1 MKKDNF
7 MKGAFILGAA
17 GILIKIM
24 GAFFR
29 IPLGRFLG
37 GEGIGYYQV
46 GYTVFNFLMAFTV
59 AGLPTAISKLV
70 SEKRAKGDYKGA
82 HKIFK
87 TSFYLLL
94 CLGIA
99 GSLIIALMTSYLVN
113 NIFKSPNA
121 YYAVLAMAPALFFL
135 CILASFRGYFQGT
148 KNMTPT
154 AISQVV
160 EQLVRVVVGI
170 LLALYLLNTMDI
182 TFAAAGA
189 SFGATMGGAAGLAAI
204 VYIYKRSKVNL
215 VPEGVVSI
223 QAEEQTSKQII
234 RNILKIS
241 IPISLGAAVMPLI
254 NMLDTLIVLRRLQD
268 IGFTA
273 SDATRLFG
281 QLSGMANTLIN
292 LPQVLTVAIAVSVV
306 PVVSEAAERRDLD
319 TINEN
324 AQSAV
329 KLALLVGLPAAV
341 GLATLATPIMTLL
354 FPDEPGNP
362 GQVLLFLSL
371 AVVFLTQIQTLTGV
385 LQGLGKPHIP
395 VVNLL
400 IGAGFKLV
408 ITYVLTGIPQ
418 FNVKGAAV
426 GTVFAYFIAYMLNML
441 SVKKET
447 GVTFGFADF
456 FLKPVLSAGTMG
468 IIVLITYR
476 QLVSYLGNSLTT
488 VLAIGIG
495 GLVYVIMLFKTS
507 AITSEDLEVMPKGE
521 KIINILVK
529 LKLLR
534 KPQI

>member
-7 MKGAFILGAA
+7 LKGAFILGAA
-17 GILIKIM
+17 GIIIKIM

-29 IPLGRFLG
+29 IPLGRYLG

-70 SEKRAKGDYKGA
+70 SEKRASQDYKGA

-94 CLGIA
+94 GLGIV
-99 GSLIIALMTSYLVN
+99 GSLIIAVMTRYLVDN
-113 NIFKSPNA
+113 VFKSPNA

-135 CILASFRGYFQGT
+135 CLLASFRGYFQGT

-160 EQLVRVVVGI
+160 EQFVRVVIGI
-170 LLALYLLNTMDI
+170 ALALYLLKRMDI
-182 TFAAAGA
+182 RFAAAGA
-189 SFGATMGGAAGLAAI
+189 SFGAAVGGAAGLLAI
-204 VYIYKRSKVNL
+204 AYIYKRSKGSL
-215 VPEGVVSI
+215 VPAGVEHS
-223 QAEEQTSKQII
+223 QFEEQTTKEII

-254 NMLDTLIVLRRLQD
+254 NMLDTFIVLRRLQD

-273 SDATRLFG
+273 SEATRLFG

-292 LPQVLTVAIAVSVV
+292 LPQVITVAIAISVV
-306 PVVSEAAERRDLD
+306 PVVAEAAERKDFD
-319 TINEN
+319 TINDN

-329 KLALLVGLPAAV
+329 KLSLLVGLPAAI

-362 GQVLLFLSL
+362 GQVLLFLSF
-371 AVVFLTQIQTLTGV
+371 AVVFLTQIQSLTGV
-385 LQGLGKPHIP
+385 LQGLGKPHVP
-395 VVNLL
+395 VVNLF

-408 ITYVLTGIPQ
+408 ITYVLTGIPHI
-418 FNVKGAAV
+418 NVKGAAV
-426 GTVFAYFIAYMLNML
+426 GTVFAYFIAYVLNLL
-441 SVKKET
+441 SVKKAT
-447 GVTFGFADF
+447 GVTFEIKDF
-456 FLKPVLSAGTMG
+456 FLKPVLSGVTMG
-468 IIVLITYR
+468 IIVIVVYR
-476 QLVSYLGNSLTT
+476 QLFPILGNSLST
-488 VLAIGIG
+488 VIAIGIG
-495 GLVYVIMLFKTS
+495 AATYGIMLLRTS
-507 AITSEDLEVMPKGE
+507 TITKEDLDVLPKGE
-521 KIINILVK
+521 KIISLLTK
-529 LKLLR
+529 LKLM
-534 KPQI
+534 KKA